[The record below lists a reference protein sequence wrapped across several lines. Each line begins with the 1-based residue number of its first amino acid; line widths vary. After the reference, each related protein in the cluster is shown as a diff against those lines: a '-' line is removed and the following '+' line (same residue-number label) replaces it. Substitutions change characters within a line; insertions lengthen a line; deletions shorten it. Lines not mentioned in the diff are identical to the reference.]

1 MTKRSIWAIV
11 AGILVVVVVTTI
23 VDVIL
28 HAIGIFPPLD
38 QPISD
43 AQALLATAYRIVF
56 GIGGASLTARLAPH
70 KPLKHVM
77 ILGVAGTIVAIV
89 GIVATWNRGLGPRWY
104 PVALAVLAI
113 PQCWVG
119 GRLNMMRSAK
129 LICRS
134 VSSRNVA
141 TG

>member
-1 MTKRSIWAIV
+1 MTKKSIWAIV
-11 AGILVVVVVTTI
+11 AGILVVIIVTTI

-28 HAIGIFPPLD
+28 HAIGVFPPLD

-56 GIGGASLTARLAPH
+56 GIGGAWLTARLAPH
-70 KPLKHVM
+70 KPMQHVM
-77 ILGVAGTIVAIV
+77 ILGVAGTIAAIV

-119 GRLNMMRSAK
+119 GRLYMMRSAK
-129 LICRS
+129 R
-134 VSSRNVA
+134 
-141 TG
+141 